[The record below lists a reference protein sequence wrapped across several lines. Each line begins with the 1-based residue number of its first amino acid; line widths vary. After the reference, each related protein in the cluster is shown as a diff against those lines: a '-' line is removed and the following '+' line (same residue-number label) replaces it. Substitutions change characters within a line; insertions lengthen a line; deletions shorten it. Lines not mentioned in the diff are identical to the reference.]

1 MTFRPAAR
9 AAGAALMLAPAL
21 LSAQMTSTK
30 VVDLGGQ
37 QMTVTAQSL
46 VSAAGN
52 IVTDPHYQTPVS
64 PAYNGVGS
72 IHIQTTQGLFI
83 CTGSLLADGKT
94 VLTAGHC
101 VSHFGTATV
110 TSISVDFY
118 PVNSTAVNLVA
129 SSWNANPAYTGQVID
144 ENDVGV
150 IHLAAEAPANISR
163 YALATTS
170 GVNSNFE
177 FVGFGQ
183 KGSFG
188 AGVSFNAGF
197 SLANRRQGA
206 NLFDT
211 QLGDPRW
218 DGFWDDPAAPSAHVL
233 LADFDDGS
241 TGFNSHD
248 GMCWIG
254 QFSGSDSMGTTE
266 CNAGLGIDEAISGP
280 GDSGGPGFVFGKIA
294 SVTSFGLSF
303 GQFGPGPFPDN
314 DTALDSSF
322 GEFGGFT
329 DVAFQ
334 AAWIATQ
341 MDLTS
346 LDPTVLGPLAPGQT
360 VVATPEPSTTVL
372 LASGLIGVAG
382 FARRRRKA

>member
-1 MTFRPAAR
+1 MERPCSRPATACR
-9 AAGAALMLAPAL
+9 TLAPA
-21 LSAQMTSTK
+21 
-30 VVDLGGQ
+30 
-37 QMTVTAQSL
+37 
-46 VSAAGN
+46 
-52 IVTDPHYQTPVS
+52 P
-64 PAYNGVGS
+64 
-72 IHIQTTQGLFI
+72 
-83 CTGSLLADGKT
+83 
-94 VLTAGHC
+94 
-101 VSHFGTATV
+101 V
-110 TSISVDFY
+110 TSISVNFY
-118 PVNSTAVNLVA
+118 PVNATAVNLVA
-129 SSWNANPAYTGQVID
+129 SSWNANPAYSGHVID

-170 GVNSNFE
+170 GVNQNFE

-188 AGVSFNAGF
+188 AGISIGAGF

-218 DGFWDDPAAPSAHVL
+218 NCPAGSGPPFCIGGTNFWFDPAAATAHVL
-233 LADFDDGS
+233 LADFDNGT
-241 TGFNSHD
+241 TGFNSND

-254 QFSGSDSMGTTE
+254 QYNGSVQFGTSE
-266 CNAGLGIDEAISGP
+266 CNAGLGLDEAISGG
-280 GDSGGPGFVFGKIA
+280 GDSGGPGFAFGKIA
-294 SVTSFGLSF
+294 SVTSFGLTF
-303 GQFGPGPFPDN
+303 GQFGPGPFPDIN
-314 DTALDSSF
+314 NTLNSSF
-322 GEFGGFT
+322 GEFAGFT

-334 AAWIATQ
+334 SAWIATQ

-346 LDPTVLGPLAPGQT
+346 LDDTVLGPLAPGQT
-360 VVATPEPSTTVL
+360 VVPTPEPSTTIL